1 MLEVSQK
8 ADTSALDTVLVKFID
23 EGRTGPI
30 PRDQLLHLP
39 ENFQALPPQA
49 MEFIV
54 CRVKPADNEI
64 EWNPKVRVISAL
76 YSSLTFSIYL
86 TQNVHRIEVI

>member
-8 ADTSALDTVLVKFID
+8 ADTWALDTVLVKFID
-23 EGRTGPI
+23 EGRIGPI

-64 EWNPKVRVISAL
+64 EWNPKVSGISAF
-76 YSSLTFSIYL
+76 YSLLAFRVYL
-86 TQNVHRIEVI
+86 TQN